1 MSCDKTLKIIFI
13 GESAI
18 FAGGPHRKSSL
29 SCCVPLLQTTHV
41 FFEGDSAKRLPRV
54 NFTALVDRV
63 FYHIGSM
70 IAGCITQFGSP
81 PAFLARSIDY
91 MLQGLDGVKTHIE
104 EVTNGSV
111 RKVLQQV
118 QNIYRVS
125 TKEHNAFEQ
134 E

>member
-1 MSCDKTLKIIFI
+1 M
-13 GESAI
+13 
-18 FAGGPHRKSSL
+18 
-29 SCCVPLLQTTHV
+29 

-70 IAGCITQFGSP
+70 IAGFITQFGSP

-104 EVTNGSV
+104 EVMNGSV